1 MEIEM
6 GKKYIV
12 RYGIGYGDHSMEM
25 EFDCSETEE
34 GIEDAAE
41 EAVKERLWWSV
52 EEACDE

>member
-1 MEIEM
+1 M